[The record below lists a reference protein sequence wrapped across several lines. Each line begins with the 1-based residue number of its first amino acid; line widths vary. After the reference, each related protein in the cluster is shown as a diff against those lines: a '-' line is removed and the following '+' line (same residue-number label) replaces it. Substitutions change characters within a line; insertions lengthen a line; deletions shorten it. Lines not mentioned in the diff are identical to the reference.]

1 MTIARSGI
9 SLLPLMEKN
18 SISRVHTKG
27 CFLITSLRGS
37 VAAVCGGPPP
47 HHEIQSMNEFQY
59 LEKMVLKA
67 IQPFYT
73 SHLLQSLHN
82 LYF

>member
-1 MTIARSGI
+1 
-9 SLLPLMEKN
+9 MEKN
-18 SISRVHTKG
+18 SLSRVHTKG
-27 CFLITSLRGS
+27 CFLITPLRE
-37 VAAVCGGPPP
+37 AVTAVFPFLS
-47 HHEIQSMNEFQY
+47 HHEIQSMSEFQY

-73 SHLLQSLHN
+73 PHLLQPLRN

>member
-1 MTIARSGI
+1 MTIARPGKLI
-9 SLLPLMEKN
+9 STNGKN
-18 SISRVHTKG
+18 SLQGAHKG
-27 CFLITSLRGS
+27 LLLNHSPREAVTAVFPFLS
-37 VAAVCGGPPP
+37 
-47 HHEIQSMNEFQY
+47 HHEIQSMSEFQY

-73 SHLLQSLHN
+73 PHLLQPLRN